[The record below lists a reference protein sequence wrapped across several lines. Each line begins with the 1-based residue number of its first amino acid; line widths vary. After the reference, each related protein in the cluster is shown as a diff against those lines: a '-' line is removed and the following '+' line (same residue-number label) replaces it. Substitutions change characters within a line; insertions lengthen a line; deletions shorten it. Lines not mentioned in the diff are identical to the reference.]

1 MNKQQVASSNLN
13 NTLLALADPIRRK
26 ILERLSRGEARVT
39 DIASAFP
46 ISLNSVSK
54 HIRMLERAR
63 LVERRVIGREHLMR
77 LRFEPLDAAQDWIA
91 KQRNFWAQRLQAMD
105 DLLAEDAD
113 APSTKTKKEKRKK

>member
-1 MNKQQVASSNLN
+1 MNKQITTPNLN
-13 NTLLALADPIRRK
+13 TTLMALADPIRRK
-26 ILERLSRGEARVT
+26 ILERLSTGEARVT

-77 LRFEPLDAAQDWIA
+77 LRVEPLDEAQDWIA
-91 KQRNFWAQRLQAMD
+91 QQRKFWAQRLQAID
-105 DLLAEDAD
+105 DVLAAEGA
-113 APSTKTKKEKRKK
+113 AAASTTTKKEKKK

>member
-26 ILERLSRGEARVT
+26 ILERLSTGEARVT

-63 LVERRVIGREHLMR
+63 LVERRVIGREHMIR
-77 LRFEPLDAAQDWIA
+77 LRFEP
-91 KQRNFWAQRLQAMD
+91 WAPR
-105 DLLAEDAD
+105 
-113 APSTKTKKEKRKK
+113 RIG